1 MVRGWIILSSLV
13 LSTLFRLFDK
23 IGKTDWPVVH
33 FPFSDRTLNFESYI
47 YFLME
52 HLIAIAIAGCLLI
65 QDSTPRLLLWVFFG
79 ILCLD
84 MLHYILFFRDEGIGF
99 NLAKVIVFIIAIIW
113 SQRNYLKR

>member
-1 MVRGWIILSSLV
+1 MIRGWTILSTLV

-23 IGKTDWPVVH
+23 VGKADWPLVD
-33 FPFSDRTLNFESYI
+33 FPFSEKALNFESYI

-52 HLIAIAIAGCLLI
+52 HLIAIGIAGCLLI

-84 MLHYILFFRDEGIGF
+84 MMHYILFFRDEGIGF
-99 NLAKVIVFIIAIIW
+99 NLVKVIIFILAILW
-113 SQRNYLKR
+113 SHRRYLKR